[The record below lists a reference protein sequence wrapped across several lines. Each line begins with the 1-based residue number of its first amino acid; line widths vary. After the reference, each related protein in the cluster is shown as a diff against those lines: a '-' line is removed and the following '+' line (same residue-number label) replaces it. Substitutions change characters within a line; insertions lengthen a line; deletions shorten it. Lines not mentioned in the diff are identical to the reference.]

1 MEDILSKLQVWNV
14 ILFQDGNHFLSKV
27 AASLAQLWHHRP
39 LLVHHSTKIPR
50 TKTNREFPYESELLS
65 STVEPRDS
73 LFISSSINLQSL
85 D

>member
-1 MEDILSKLQVWNV
+1 MVDILSKLQVWNV

-39 LLVHHSTKIPR
+39 LLVHHSTNIPI
-50 TKTNREFPYESELLS
+50 TKTNREFPYEAELLS

-73 LFISSSINLQSL
+73 LFISSGINLQSL